1 VPIVGAIPNPT
12 GRKDTMR
19 SKQRVVRLN
28 EAGLRRLVREM
39 VNGMGA
45 GPNPRAAQELA
56 DDFLTQYLN
65 ARDSYGGLDSIPGG
79 LYQELAREMESIAR
93 TALGPGNG
101 TVKVRMSQYD
111 DEMEIMVSDWNVN
124 GQPQRPY
131 AGDLEGLIGLLLR
144 GA

>member
-1 VPIVGAIPNPT
+1 
-12 GRKDTMR
+12 MR

-39 VNGMGA
+39 MNDMGA
-45 GPNPRAAQELA
+45 GPNPSAAQEPQELA
-56 DDFLTQYLN
+56 DDFLTQYLSVS
-65 ARDSYGGLDSIPGG
+65 DSYGGLDNIPDG
-79 LYQELAREMESIAR
+79 LYQELVKEMEAIAR

-101 TVKVRMSQYD
+101 TVKVRISQYE
-111 DEMEIMVSDWNVN
+111 DEMEIVVRDWNVN

-131 AGDLEGLIGLLLR
+131 VGDLEGLIGIIQR